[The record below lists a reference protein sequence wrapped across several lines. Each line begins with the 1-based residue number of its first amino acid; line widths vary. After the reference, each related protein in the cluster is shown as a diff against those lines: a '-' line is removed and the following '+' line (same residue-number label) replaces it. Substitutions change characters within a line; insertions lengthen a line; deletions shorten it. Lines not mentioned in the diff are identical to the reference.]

1 MVNYLY
7 SLKHIKWSRFICFYT
22 IWAFIMHLLYI
33 YGYIGNTFPIALFVF
48 ILSQTIA
55 VINPKYPYVLPFE
68 IFFHFLPLLII
79 PVSFEHL
86 DYLVLSFILYLL
98 LINTRSIQVYI
109 NPIKFLK
116 K

>member
-1 MVNYLY
+1 
-7 SLKHIKWSRFICFYT
+7 
-22 IWAFIMHLLYI
+22 
-33 YGYIGNTFPIALFVF
+33 
-48 ILSQTIA
+48 
-55 VINPKYPYVLPFE
+55 VLPFE